1 MENTCFRLQ
10 RRALTVAASQQKR
23 LKRPKRV
30 APLVEDHTT
39 ITCHATTITLP
50 QSPTSS
56 IEEDTCTTPRPS
68 AQFAALLVTPQSRT
82 LDWL

>member
-1 MENTCFRLQ
+1 MENENKKLN
-10 RRALTVAASQQKR
+10 AAASQQKR

-39 ITCHATTITLP
+39 CNVTTTLP
-50 QSPTSS
+50 QSLTC
-56 IEEDTCTTPRPS
+56 IEEAATPRPS
-68 AQFAALLVTPQSRT
+68 AQFAALLVTPQSRR